1 MSSLKSRSLTALGWD
16 LIGKYAN
23 QGTSFIISIF
33 LARILEPRDFGLLA
47 MANVFIALSQSFTDM
62 GFGKALVQAR
72 NPTSTQYS
80 TVFYINIAIGIVLC
94 ILFVGIAPW
103 IAIYFK
109 DPMVKPITQV
119 MSLVFLISGL
129 NVVQIAKFTR
139 QLNFK
144 RLTQA
149 NILASIGSGML
160 GVLLAFNGFGVWSL
174 VAQSLTFAVLKSA
187 VMWYFSDWRPS
198 REFDLPSTRPLFV
211 FGGKIFSA
219 GFINTVFQK
228 LDVLVIGKLF
238 AARDLGFFF
247 RAKSFN
253 TLLIR
258 FTSASLGNVLFP
270 VFSQIQD
277 DQPRVQRVLFTSLEI
292 ISLMVFGLM
301 GYLFVNGEQLIVFL
315 FSAKWLPSVIY
326 FKFIILKGYAV
337 PLNSLYM
344 NLIKGMGKGTLFF
357 KLELLKKLLYGV
369 AVIVGIQFGIRG
381 FIQGLVIV
389 ALFNTAIN
397 MGAVTKTMRISLFK
411 QLAKII
417 PYALIATLLSWGLIQ
432 GLKWL
437 ELSHFW
443 HIVVSGAVYFTLY
456 LLILRIT
463 GLRGYHLLDEH
474 LGGFVRSK
482 LAGRR

>member
-1 MSSLKSRSLTALGWD
+1 MNSLKSKSLTALGWD
-16 LIGKYAN
+16 LIGKYSN
-23 QGTSFIISIF
+23 QLTSCVISIF
-33 LARILEPRDFGLLA
+33 LARILEPRDFGLIA

-62 GFGKALVQAR
+62 GFGKALVQAK

-80 TVFYINIAIGIVLC
+80 TVFYINVAIGVLLC
-94 ILFVGIAPW
+94 LLFIGIAPW
-103 IAIYFK
+103 IALYFE

-119 MSLVFLISGL
+119 MSLVFLLAAL
-129 NVVQIAKFTR
+129 NVVQIAQFTR

-149 NILASIGSGML
+149 NIVASLLSGILGIALAVS
-160 GVLLAFNGFGVWSL
+160 GFGVWSL
-174 VAQSLTFAVLKSA
+174 VAQGLAFAATKSTL
-187 VMWYFSDWRPS
+187 MWYYSSWRPGW
-198 REFDLPSTRPLFV
+198 EFDLPSTRPLFV

-219 GFINTVFQK
+219 GFINIVFQK

-277 DQPRVQRVLFTSLEI
+277 DRPRVKRVLFTSLEV

-301 GYLFVNGEQLIVFL
+301 GFLFINGEQLIVFL
-315 FSAKWLPSVIY
+315 FSDKWLPSVIY
-326 FKFIILKGYAV
+326 FKFIVLKGYAV

-357 KLELLKKLLYGV
+357 NIELLKKFLYAV
-369 AVIVGIQFGIRG
+369 AVIVGIQFGILG

-389 ALFNTAIN
+389 AVFNTTIN
-397 MGAVTKTMRISLFK
+397 MIAVARTLQIPLK
-411 QLAKII
+411 QQLGKII
-417 PYALIATLLSWGLIQ
+417 PYALIAALLTWGLME
-432 GLKWL
+432 GLNIL
-437 ELSHFW
+437 EINHFW
-443 HIVVSGAVYFTLY
+443 HIVISAVVYFALY
-456 LLILRIT
+456 LFILKIT
-463 GLRGYHLLDEH
+463 KLKGYQLLDEH

-482 LAGRR
+482 LAGRS